1 MKRIGLALL
10 SISLALPSLATA
22 ADRDRG
28 QRQSARYDAAVAR
41 MVARSRPPAQARA
54 PMPRPQRPISGM
66 SQQRSFRA
74 QQQFRANRR
83 MMDPDVSVGSRTG
96 DRPFSG
102 RMADLHRPRERQVA
116 PRIPAISTAAV
127 EQNTTVTQPRTT
139 NRTGGRD
146 WRNRE
151 GRGGDRDWRNHGSG
165 DRDWRNREGDRDGRR
180 GHGRWRNRNYDERHR
195 NWHDRHDRNDPNY
208 RNEHRRWHRR
218 EHDRAWWRRN
228 YNRFVLFGGGYY
240 YWNSGYW
247 YPAYGYDPYYNT
259 YAYDAPIY
267 SFNGLTPTQVIARAQ
282 ARLQERGYYNAAVDG
297 TYGPMTRQAL
307 MNYQADHGLPMTGEI
322 DQATLNSL
330 EMG

>member
-1 MKRIGLALL
+1 MKRIGLAVL
-10 SISLALPSLATA
+10 SISLVLPSLATA
-22 ADRDRG
+22 ADRDRS
-28 QRQSARYDAAVAR
+28 QRQSARYEAAIAR
-41 MVARSRPPAQARA
+41 MAARSRPAAEARA
-54 PMPRPQRPISGM
+54 PMPRAHRPISDI
-66 SQQRSFRA
+66 SAQRSLRA

-96 DRPFSG
+96 DRAFSG
-102 RMADLHRPRERQVA
+102 RMSDLHRPNQRQFT

-127 EQNTTVTQPRTT
+127 EQNATVTEPRTT
-139 NRTGGRD
+139 NQTAGRD
-146 WRNRE
+146 WRNRS

-165 DRDWRNREGDRDGRR
+165 DRDGRHGDRHSRNRS
-180 GHGRWRNRNYDERHR
+180 YDERHR
-195 NWHDRHDRNDPNY
+195 NWHDRHDENNPNY

-218 EHDRAWWRRN
+218 EYDRAWYRRN

-247 YPAYGYDPYYNT
+247 YPAYGYDRHYNT

-267 SFNGLTPTQVIARAQ
+267 SYNGLNPTQVIARAQ

-322 DQATLNSL
+322 DQRTLNSL
-330 EMG
+330 EMD